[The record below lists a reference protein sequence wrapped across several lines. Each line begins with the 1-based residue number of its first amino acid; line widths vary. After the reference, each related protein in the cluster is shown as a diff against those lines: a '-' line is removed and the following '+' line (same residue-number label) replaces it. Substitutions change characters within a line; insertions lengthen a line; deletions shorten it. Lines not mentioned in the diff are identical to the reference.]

1 MGPTDKAIWDQEIS
15 VPENTS
21 LYVDSAITK
30 VLPSGLQMKAISP
43 SGASYWARTAKIE
56 ALDTR
61 GSEDSYFVHQ
71 GSHGKTM
78 VSSEYEAMMVLHKLI
93 PHMVART
100 VGWGSYEEMPDTH
113 FFACKYH
120 KMNDDNLDINAFPAL
135 VADFHKRS
143 KSPGAKFG
151 YPNPTFGGKNPQYF
165 PPSNTWEVYFRK
177 GMDGIFA
184 AELATQGPDEEW
196 ERLTNLTLEKMTPG
210 SWASLKQTGQR

>member
-1 MGPTDKAIWDQEIS
+1 
-15 VPENTS
+15 
-21 LYVDSAITK
+21 
-30 VLPSGLQMKAISP
+30 
-43 SGASYWARTAKIE
+43 
-56 ALDTR
+56 
-61 GSEDSYFVHQ
+61 
-71 GSHGKTM
+71 M

-196 ERLTNLTLEKMTPG
+196 ERLTNLTLEKMTPRLLG
-210 SWASLKQTGQR
+210 VLEADGTKVDPTLVHGDLWEGNCSVDADTGAPMIFDGTPRYAHNECKCG